1 MAKNVQISQELFLQI
16 CKYHLAQINDS
27 ETTEAIY
34 KGLGDK
40 LDQMARRELY
50 TTYKTAQNAED
61 RERARQAY
69 LEQIGLHKDFRW

>member
-1 MAKNVQISQELFLQI
+1 MAKNVQIPLELFVQL
-16 CKYHLAQINDS
+16 CKFHLADINDS

-34 KGLGDK
+34 KGLNDK
-40 LDQMARRELY
+40 IDQMARRELY
-50 TTYKTAQNAED
+50 TTYKTAESADD

>member
-1 MAKNVQISQELFLQI
+1 MAKNVQIPLELFVQL
-16 CKYHLAQINDS
+16 CKFHLADINDS

-34 KGLGDK
+34 KGLNDK
-40 LDQMARRELY
+40 IDQMARRERY
-50 TTYKTAQNAED
+50 TTDKTAESADD